1 MPKLRLA
8 YLVLAIVGA
17 IVPMI
22 YILPWFAA
30 NGFSVCGLITAW
42 QQNAAATGLFWD
54 LIISAIALTIW
65 ILSETL
71 PRKKRLPLLA
81 IPATL
86 LIGVSCG
93 LPLFLF
99 LRTGPND

>member
-8 YLVLAIVGA
+8 YLLLAVAGA
-17 IVPMI
+17 LLPMS
-22 YILPWFAA
+22 YIAPWLIE
-30 NGFSVCGLITAW
+30 NGFSVGGLVTAW

-54 LIISAIALTIW
+54 LIISAVALTIW
-65 ILSETL
+65 ILAETL
-71 PRKKRLPLLA
+71 PRKNRLPLLA

-93 LPLFLF
+93 LPLFLY
-99 LRTGPND
+99 LRIRPND